1 MMSKSVTVMEFAS
14 GITKLVVLEDLF
26 CQFLSVSI
34 ETRVIVE
41 ILYCNRMEGFLLKGL
56 VGIRYDQVDDDMLFQ
71 GR

>member
-14 GITKLVVLEDLF
+14 GITKLVVLDLF

-34 ETRVIVE
+34 EIRVIVE
-41 ILYCNRMEGFLLKGL
+41 ILYCKRMEEFLLKGL
-56 VGIRYDQVDDDMLFQ
+56 VGIWYDQVDDDMLFQ